1 MKKSKKFNIVL
12 KSSNILKKKVSLSKT
27 DTKMGTLTL
36 KDTSDR
42 FILIN
47 IDRFLKKIPL
57 LNIKKSDKELL
68 RSLENILLYKT
79 YFYEKV

>member
-47 IDRFLKKIPL
+47 IDRFLKKY
-57 LNIKKSDKELL
+57 
-68 RSLENILLYKT
+68 LY
-79 YFYEKV
+79 

>member
-47 IDRFLKKIPL
+47 VDRFLKKIPL